1 MSSRRR
7 RTAEESRAH
16 ILDVAASRLREFGLE
31 GLNIT
36 GVSGE
41 AGISHATLIH
51 HFGSSAGMREALAN
65 KMTSD
70 LIQDLVGAIDARV
83 PASQLTRNVF
93 SKLAEGGHAKLVAW
107 RAVEA
112 SDAGADD
119 APERGQHRE
128 ETQALFQNLLARLE
142 DPLSVSNSTEV
153 RQVIFLVAIAGIGYG
168 LAGNVMAS
176 LLNLSEEDLTA
187 FPDWLTEH
195 LQVKR

>member
-1 MSSRRR
+1 MSQRRR

-36 GVSGE
+36 GVSEE

-51 HFGSSAGMREALAN
+51 HFGSSAGMREALVN

-70 LIQDLVGAIDARV
+70 LIQDLVEAIDARV

-93 SKLAEGGHAKLVAW
+93 NKLAEGGHAKLVAW

-112 SDAGADD
+112 SDTSAHDMNEQGRDPA
-119 APERGQHRE
+119 
-128 ETQALFQNLLARLE
+128 ETQALFRNLLTHVQ
-142 DPLSVSNSTEV
+142 DPLNANSGEEA
-153 RQVIFLVAIAGIGYG
+153 RRNIYLVAIAGIGYG
-168 LAGNVMAS
+168 LAGKALAR
-176 LLNLSEEDLTA
+176 LLDMPEEDLAA

-195 LQVKR
+195 MTGKD